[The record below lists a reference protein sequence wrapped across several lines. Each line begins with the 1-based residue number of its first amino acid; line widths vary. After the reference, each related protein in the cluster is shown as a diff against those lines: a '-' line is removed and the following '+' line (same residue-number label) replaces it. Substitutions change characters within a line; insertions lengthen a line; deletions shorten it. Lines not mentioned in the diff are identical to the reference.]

1 MVTPFKS
8 FKLNKCVNRY
18 SIGVF
23 GYFSFGV
30 LLNGALTTRQ
40 SLTRAYVFFFRKEAC
55 HRLAFMAVQR
65 FSFYQTGSNTKW

>member
-8 FKLNKCVNRY
+8 FKLIKCVNRC

-30 LLNGALTTRQ
+30 LLNGALTSTH
-40 SLTRAYVFFFRKEAC
+40 SLSGIYIYKYIFFSKRNLSK
-55 HRLAFMAVQR
+55 V
-65 FSFYQTGSNTKW
+65 SFHSRSKVLFLSNWIE